1 MTEHKR
7 RRHENQRPPRFGK
20 QEVQPWHDPL
30 PGDDLARPLEPVDED
45 EDDRGYT
52 VGFKRDG
59 TPRPL
64 DFEHYDRVDWSG
76 YEEWGGDEL
85 RS

>member
-20 QEVQPWHDPL
+20 QEAQPWHDPL

-45 EDDRGYT
+45 EDDRA
-52 VGFKRDG
+52 
-59 TPRPL
+59 
-64 DFEHYDRVDWSG
+64 
-76 YEEWGGDEL
+76 
-85 RS
+85 